1 MKTKAKELKEV
12 EELARRSELLFF
24 YDARMCNPN
33 GDPNEN
39 KPRID
44 EDVHKLLVTE
54 FRLKRTI
61 RKYLSDVMGYNKPGH
76 NILLRQELDEK
87 LEKIEGEQGFKMLDK
102 LAVDYIDEIESK
114 KKTKDGKA
122 IMIPKLR
129 KDEFISDH
137 IDVKLFISDHIDV
150 KLFGLLFAVGK
161 INFKLTGPVQFKMGQ
176 TLNDI
181 NGEKDIIPISMTS
194 LVPNTAKEGISKGGS
209 FGEKWLVR
217 YAFIQH
223 HGFVNNNVAK
233 DVNLTEKEVKL
244 MLTAMWNG
252 TDELMTTSK
261 LGQKSR
267 LLIKVNYKLDGYIGD
282 LDLMAKLE
290 YNNTE
295 VLENITQVRL
305 NLDDLLGLIEKNK
318 DLIDSIEY
326 EYNPLLQ
333 SSHNGKLG
341 DFEELIKEW
350 SKVSEIPVEKIE
362 KVGVE
367 EITEAS
373 HV

>member
-1 MKTKAKELKEV
+1 MKTKAKEMKEV

-24 YDARMCNPN
+24 YDAKMCNPN

-39 KPRID
+39 KPRYD
-44 EDVHKLLVTE
+44 EETHRLLVTE
-54 FRLKRTI
+54 FRVKRTI
-61 RKYLSDVMGYNKPGH
+61 RKYLKEVMHKK
-76 NILLRQELDEK
+76 ILLRQELDEN
-87 LEKIEGEQGFKMLDK
+87 LEKTEGEQGYKMLDK
-102 LAVDYIDEIESK
+102 LAVDYIYEIES

-129 KDEFISDH
+129 KDEFIA
-137 IDVKLFISDHIDV
+137 DHIDV

-161 INFKLTGPVQFKMGQ
+161 INFKTTGPVQIKMGQ
-176 TLNDI
+176 TLNDV

-209 FGEKWLVR
+209 FGEKWIVR
-217 YAFIQH
+217 YAFLQF

-233 DVNLTEKEVKL
+233 DMNLTEEEVKL

-261 LGQKSR
+261 FGQKSR
-267 LLIKVNYKLDGYIGD
+267 LLIKVNYKEDGYIGD

-290 YNNTE
+290 YNKTE
-295 VLENITQVRL
+295 VLENITQVSL
-305 NLDDLLGLIEKNK
+305 NLDNLLGLIEKNK
-318 DLIDSIEY
+318 DIIDSIEY
-326 EYNPLLQ
+326 EWNPLLQ
-333 SSHNGKLG
+333 CTRKGIQGN
-341 DFEELIKEW
+341 FEELIKDW
-350 SKVSEIPVEKIE
+350 SKGSEIPVSRLE

-367 EITEAS
+367 EIVEAS